1 MNQTTALQD
10 LLQEVMATVNY
21 IKGADEEFYK
31 GQVDA
36 YQNVVDAIEALMPK
50 DRETHEIMKWEI
62 LKYERGQIRAWR
74 ISKLRSILWSL
85 KLDAKI
91 NKELKA
97 NK

>member
-50 DRETHEIMKWEI
+50 DRETHYSFSQNIDPIPDNVK
-62 LKYERGQIRAWR
+62 
-74 ISKLRSILWSL
+74 
-85 KLDAKI
+85 DFVFTKI
-91 NKELKA
+91 FPTHPTNK
-97 NK
+97 